1 MRWIFFHAILLQE
14 IVCAGRGGIT
24 MGGIHEGHRA
34 RMRKKLM
41 ESGERVFA
49 DHELL
54 EVLLYYAIPRR
65 DTNEL
70 AHRLLEQFGSL
81 QGVLSAPAQELACV
95 KGVGEYAAA
104 LIKLVPILQRRAARS
119 AKEQILNS
127 VDKCGAYFT
136 ALLSGSR
143 REMLWQVCLDGKGKV
158 LSSRCLAEGDV
169 NMAAVSVRQVVEYA
183 LHAGAVGV
191 VLAHNHPSGVALP
204 SREDIGTTRLI
215 RDALRTMNIQLV
227 DHIVVADGDFVSMAA
242 SGMLI

>member
-1 MRWIFFHAILLQE
+1 MLYSCKKDAAQKG
-14 IVCAGRGGIT
+14 AGT
-24 MGGIHEGHRA
+24 MDGIHEGHRA
-34 RMRKKLM
+34 RMKKKLL
-41 ESGERVFA
+41 ENGERSLA

-70 AHRLLEQFGSL
+70 AHRLLKQFGSL
-81 QGVLSAPAQELACV
+81 RGVLSAPVQELACV
-95 KGVGEYAAA
+95 SGVGQQAA
-104 LIKLVPILQRRAARS
+104 LLLGMVQMLCRRAAQRE
-119 AKEQILNS
+119 KEQILNS
-127 VDKCGAYFT
+127 VDACGAYF
-136 ALLSGSR
+136 AELLGSSR

-169 NMAAVSVRQVVEYA
+169 SMAAVSVRQVVEYA
-183 LHAGAVGV
+183 LRAGAVGV

-204 SREDIGTTRLI
+204 SQEDIATTRLI

-227 DHIVVADGDFVSMAA
+227 DHIVVADGDYVSMAA

>member
-1 MRWIFFHAILLQE
+1 MSGMHQ
-14 IVCAGRGGIT
+14 
-24 MGGIHEGHRA
+24 GHRG
-34 RMRKKLM
+34 RMRKKLL
-41 ESGERVFA
+41 ENGPRCFA

-81 QGVLSAPAQELACV
+81 QGIFSAPVEDLEAVPGMGEQAAFLLA
-95 KGVGEYAAA
+95 
-104 LIKLVPILQRRAARS
+104 LVPQIWQRSLQQTPER
-119 AKEQILNS
+119 ILNS
-127 VDKCGAYFT
+127 VDKCGDYFVG
-136 ALLSGSR
+136 LLSGSR

-169 NMAAVSVRQVVEYA
+169 SMAAVSVRQVVEYA
-183 LHAGAVGV
+183 LRAGAVGV

-204 SREDIGTTRLI
+204 SQEDIATTRLI

-227 DHIVVADGDFVSMAA
+227 DHIVVADGDYVSMAA
-242 SGMLI
+242 SGLLI

>member
-1 MRWIFFHAILLQE
+1 M
-14 IVCAGRGGIT
+14 
-24 MGGIHEGHRA
+24 
-34 RMRKKLM
+34 
-41 ESGERVFA
+41 
-49 DHELL
+49 
-54 EVLLYYAIPRR
+54 
-65 DTNEL
+65 
-70 AHRLLEQFGSL
+70 
-81 QGVLSAPAQELACV
+81 

-169 NMAAVSVRQVVEYA
+169 SMAAVSVRQVVEYA

-204 SREDIGTTRLI
+204 SAEDRTVTHQVMEALEPLGIRLI
-215 RDALRTMNIQLV
+215 
-227 DHIVVADGDFVSMAA
+227 DHIVVADNDFVSMAE
-242 SGMLI
+242 SKLM

>member
-1 MRWIFFHAILLQE
+1 MLYSCKKDAAQKG
-14 IVCAGRGGIT
+14 AGT
-24 MGGIHEGHRA
+24 MNGIHEGHRA
-34 RMRKKLM
+34 RMKKKLL
-41 ESGERVFA
+41 ENGERSLA

-70 AHRLLEQFGSL
+70 AHRLLKQFGSL
-81 QGVLSAPAQELACV
+81 RGVLSAPVQELACV
-95 KGVGEYAAA
+95 SGVGQQAA
-104 LIKLVPILQRRAARS
+104 LLMGMVSMLCRRAAQRE
-119 AKEQILNS
+119 KEQILNS
-127 VDKCGAYFT
+127 VDTCGAYFT
-136 ALLSGSR
+136 ELLGSSR

-169 NMAAVSVRQVVEYA
+169 SMAAVSVRQVVEYA
-183 LHAGAVGV
+183 LRAGAVGV

-204 SREDIGTTRLI
+204 SQEDIATTRLI

-227 DHIVVADGDFVSMAA
+227 DHIVVADRDYVSMAA

>member
-1 MRWIFFHAILLQE
+1 MD
-14 IVCAGRGGIT
+14 
-24 MGGIHEGHRA
+24 GIHEGHRA
-34 RMRKKLM
+34 RMKKKLL
-41 ESGERVFA
+41 ENGERSLA

-70 AHRLLEQFGSL
+70 AHRLLKQFGSL
-81 QGVLSAPAQELACV
+81 RGVLSAPVQELACV
-95 KGVGEYAAA
+95 SGVGQQAA
-104 LIKLVPILQRRAARS
+104 LLMGMVQMLCRRAAQRE
-119 AKEQILNS
+119 KEQILNS
-127 VDKCGAYFT
+127 VDACGAYFT
-136 ALLSGSR
+136 ELLGSSR

-169 NMAAVSVRQVVEYA
+169 SMAAVSVRQVVEYA
-183 LHAGAVGV
+183 LRAGAVGV

-204 SREDIGTTRLI
+204 YQEDIATTRLI

-227 DHIVVADGDFVSMAA
+227 DHIVVADGDYVSMAA

>member
-1 MRWIFFHAILLQE
+1 MLYSCKKDAAQKG
-14 IVCAGRGGIT
+14 AGT
-24 MGGIHEGHRA
+24 MDDIHEGHRA
-34 RMRKKLM
+34 RMKKKLL
-41 ESGERVFA
+41 ENGERSLA

-70 AHRLLEQFGSL
+70 AHRLLKQFGSL
-81 QGVLSAPAQELACV
+81 RGVLSAPVQELACV
-95 KGVGEYAAA
+95 SGVGQQAA
-104 LIKLVPILQRRAARS
+104 LLLGMVQMLCRRAAQRE
-119 AKEQILNS
+119 KEQILNS
-127 VDKCGAYFT
+127 VDACGAYFT
-136 ALLSGSR
+136 ELLGSSR

-169 NMAAVSVRQVVEYA
+169 SMAAVSVRQVVEYA
-183 LHAGAVGV
+183 LRAGAVGV

-204 SREDIGTTRLI
+204 SQEDIATTRLI

-227 DHIVVADGDFVSMAA
+227 DHVVVADGDYVSMAA

>member
-1 MRWIFFHAILLQE
+1 MD
-14 IVCAGRGGIT
+14 
-24 MGGIHEGHRA
+24 GIHEGHRA
-34 RMRKKLM
+34 RMKKKLL
-41 ESGERVFA
+41 ENGERSLT

-70 AHRLLEQFGSL
+70 AHRLLKQFGSL
-81 QGVLSAPAQELACV
+81 RGVLSAPVQELACV
-95 KGVGEYAAA
+95 SGVGQQAA
-104 LIKLVPILQRRAARS
+104 LLMGMVPMLCRRAAQRE
-119 AKEQILNS
+119 KEQILNS
-127 VDKCGAYFT
+127 VDACGAYFT
-136 ALLSGSR
+136 ELLGSSR

-169 NMAAVSVRQVVEYA
+169 SMAAVSVRQVVEYA
-183 LHAGAVGV
+183 LRAGAVGV

-204 SREDIGTTRLI
+204 SQEDIATTRLI

-227 DHIVVADGDFVSMAA
+227 DHIVVADGDYVSMAA